1 MWLPCRTLFEYQ
13 VGGAS
18 AALRSG
24 EIVGVPRTFERR
36 AGCSLTLTRMSRS
49 LTPTRMIRL
58 IHSLALI
65 PMIRHTHSP
74 IPIHITHLTSNLL
87 KGTLK
92 RVHISRI
99 GRRYSLLTRGSL
111 TRRSILSP
119 RSSTTLHGRFWY
131 WRRYSSCDSS

>member
-1 MWLPCRTLFEYQ
+1 
-13 VGGAS
+13 
-18 AALRSG
+18 
-24 EIVGVPRTFERR
+24 
-36 AGCSLTLTRMSRS
+36 MSRS

-58 IHSLALI
+58 THSLALI

-99 GRRYSLLTRGSL
+99 GRKYSLLTRTRIPPTSRHPGTRGSL
-111 TRRSILSP
+111 TRRSILSQGH
-119 RSSTTLHGRFWY
+119 RLHYLG
-131 WRRYSSCDSS
+131 DSG